1 MGVRTR
7 PRLAIV
13 TRRMRR
19 RRGSDDPKPPELPD
33 LPGLAEAVEVYRR
46 IVEDAG
52 APDHRSWRSP
62 ARQRARAS

>member
-1 MGVRTR
+1 MAVKTR
-7 PRLAIV
+7 PRLGIV

-19 RRGSDDPKPPELPD
+19 WRVGDDPKLPE

-46 IVEDAG
+46 IVEEAG

-62 ARQRARAS
+62 GRQRARAS